1 MQSNIWTLLTFIILP
16 NGELD
21 GNHLTYLFDSKTKC
35 KEYLQS
41 KYQSSANKIA
51 PNVSETV
58 EQVDVSSIPTGT
70 LNQSDVSQLAKS
82 GNIDI
87 TEAIAARRT

>member
-35 KEYLQS
+35 VEYLNS
-41 KYQSSANKIA
+41 KYQSSVNNGK
-51 PNVSETV
+51 TV
-58 EQVDVSSIPTGT
+58 ELKFNSSDNKYLVTMENKKIKYSTCRM
-70 LNQSDVSQLAKS
+70 S
-82 GNIDI
+82 IDWK
-87 TEAIAARRT
+87 

>member
-41 KYQSSANKIA
+41 KYESSANNGK
-51 PNVSETV
+51 TV
-58 EQVDVSSIPTGT
+58 ELKFNSSDSKYLVTIENNKIKYSTCRMSI
-70 LNQSDVSQLAKS
+70 NWK
-82 GNIDI
+82 
-87 TEAIAARRT
+87 

>member
-35 KEYLQS
+35 VEYLNS
-41 KYQSSANKIA
+41 KYQSSVNNGKTVELKFNSSDNKYLVTMENNKIKY
-51 PNVSETV
+51 STCRM
-58 EQVDVSSIPTGT
+58 SI
-70 LNQSDVSQLAKS
+70 NWK
-82 GNIDI
+82 
-87 TEAIAARRT
+87 